1 MARTRYLEID
11 GKLIL
16 WRDILKLRREQKKA
30 AKTDQPALFELRD
43 DRRPPSE
50 RSAADRYR
58 EPSLFNLLD
67 REG

>member
-1 MARTRYLEID
+1 MARTRFVEID
-11 GKLIL
+11 GKLIP
-16 WRDILKLRREQKKA
+16 WRDILKLRREQRKA
-30 AKTDQPALFELRD
+30 VKAEQPPLFELRD
-43 DRRPPSE
+43 DRRPTSE